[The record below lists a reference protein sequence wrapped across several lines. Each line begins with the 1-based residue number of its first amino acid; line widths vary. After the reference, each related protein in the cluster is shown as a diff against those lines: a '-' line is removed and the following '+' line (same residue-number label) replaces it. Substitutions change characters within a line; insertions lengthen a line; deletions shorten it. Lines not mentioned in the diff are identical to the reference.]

1 VACPHG
7 DGESSDC
14 WRLDPPVGEGWQRWE
29 TTTEGSPSS
38 PVVATAVELAS
49 WAAEAA
55 TSFGDV
61 HLSRAHWLRPAHRTR
76 RAAWV
81 REWWRGHTVSCL
93 AGRGRA
99 AGAISI
105 PPAPWAPP

>member
-1 VACPHG
+1 MLMGRIIKRVSLAFDWPIAEVWPGSLVACPHG

-76 RAAWV
+76 RAA
-81 REWWRGHTVSCL
+81 
-93 AGRGRA
+93 
-99 AGAISI
+99 
-105 PPAPWAPP
+105 